1 VRKLDFLKYLFRFF
15 SKLLGNRKT
24 TPPKITTKKPNKKC
38 GVHSITQDCAEI
50 DLDLKIVVL
59 TLCWKKNPLSS
70 TTFDKI
76 QNPVDMHWL

>member
-1 VRKLDFLKYLFRFF
+1 MTCLDFF

-24 TPPKITTKKPNKKC
+24 THPKTTTKNLTKKF

-59 TLCWKKNPLSS
+59 ALCL
-70 TTFDKI
+70 
-76 QNPVDMHWL
+76 